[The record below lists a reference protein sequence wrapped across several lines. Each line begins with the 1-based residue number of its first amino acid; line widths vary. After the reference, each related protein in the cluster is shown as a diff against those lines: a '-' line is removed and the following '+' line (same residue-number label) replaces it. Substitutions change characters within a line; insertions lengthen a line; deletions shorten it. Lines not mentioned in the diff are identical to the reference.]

1 MEILTNKKVYNT
13 ENGNAICVDKVGE
26 YEFIIAQAEE
36 GLIINLYYDT
46 FLRAVVN
53 FTYIH
58 DRMDYEILYCE
69 MTKTKLDDLLI
80 AFTQQIIQG
89 EE

>member
-1 MEILTNKKVYNT
+1 MEILTNKKVYST
-13 ENGNAICVDKVGE
+13 ENGNAICVDKVDE
-26 YEFIIAQAEE
+26 YEFVIAQAEE

-69 MTKTKLDDLLI
+69 MSKTKLDDLLVQ
-80 AFTQQIIQG
+80 FTETFVG